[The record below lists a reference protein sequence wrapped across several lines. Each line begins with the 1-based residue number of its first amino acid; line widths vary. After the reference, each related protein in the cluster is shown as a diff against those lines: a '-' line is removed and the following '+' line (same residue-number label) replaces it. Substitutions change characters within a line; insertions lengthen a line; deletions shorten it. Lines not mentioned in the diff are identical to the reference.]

1 MSVQAPALDPAQA
14 LATVGLPD
22 PGGDPRALHN
32 QAQADYDLATEL
44 RAHSAHLED
53 LLRQSQQVWQGAAA
67 DTFRQGMAAHTADV
81 TAVADFLAQSGG
93 GHEEHASQQ
102 KIALEILKE
111 LGIQI
116 AVTLAYIAAA
126 ALFPPLVAAA
136 EMQLVALAAQAG
148 RIVRWLADLLSAVVR
163 FLVRARAWIAQF
175 TKLTWRTRYGSFG
188 YGKLAFD
195 GARDM
200 AVDVLSN
207 LTARGITGRPMDI
220 TMLYSMLGSG
230 AAGGLVGGLEASGF
244 KRVLTESGDIA
255 RAADGLPKFVS
266 LGDQAKTWVKSVGRK
281 PAGSGGQAGA
291 AAQETASAAGS
302 ASPRA
307 SSVLPDSVAGSPQG
321 LSRAA
326 SSLDGVTQIGSPP
339 GLSRITSDAAVGSL
353 GRQTPRVPSRDE
365 LARVLGGGPDLLPE
379 NGIARFAEP
388 PPATQVRPTTGGSGG
403 TRGAGPGS
411 GDLSRTS
418 TVTAEPAGSLDP
430 LLTARA
436 EARKLGLRGL
446 PSEGPALVNEV
457 TQAQS
462 AHQAAELTRSQA
474 QRALGQ
480 ASDGLAQAQQ
490 EVAQQAQRVATVRA
504 GLWAAES
511 GRDIAKV
518 SGDTAQAARTTAELA
533 RAQVQHRAAVE
544 AWEAARQ
551 SRAAAEQTA
560 GAARVVA
567 DEAQSAARS
576 TGQKLENAVSRQD
589 AWEEFA
595 RAGQQVRQEASASAR
610 FAEAWQRSPWKEGYP
625 TQYTPAVQ
633 DGGAQLRPQEWTAS
647 RVGGL
652 PRQPLEAIGTPKVWQ
667 EAVVYEPVKGFFKG
681 ALGNTLST
689 AMSYRPGQTN
699 DLVWAGVPLA
709 GVGNVARDLAK
720 GWGMNRIFPD
730 KSVEDAVFRVAT
742 KSLGKHIHGLVMTEI
757 GAAPVY
763 SQPPLPHGPA
773 GSASPA
779 VPHGS

>member
-1 MSVQAPALDPAQA
+1 MSTQAPALDPAQA
-14 LATVGLPD
+14 LAAVGLPD
-22 PGGDPRALHN
+22 PGGDPRALHG
-32 QAQADYDLATEL
+32 QAQADYDLATQL
-44 RAHSAHLED
+44 RAHSGHLED

-81 TAVADFLAQSGG
+81 SAAADFVAQSGA

-102 KIALEILKE
+102 GIALEILKE

-148 RIVRWLADLLSAVVR
+148 RLVQWLADLLSAVVR

-175 TKLTWRTRYGSFG
+175 TKLTWGTRYGSFG

-244 KRVLTESGDIA
+244 KKVLTESGDIA

-281 PAGSGGQAGA
+281 PAGSGAVAGA
-291 AAQETASAAGS
+291 AAQETAPAAGS
-302 ASPRA
+302 ASLRA
-307 SSVLPDSVAGSPQG
+307 SSVLPDSVASSPQG

-326 SSLDGVTQIGSPP
+326 SSMDGTTQIGSPP
-339 GLSRITSDAAVGSL
+339 GLSRVTSDAAVGGL
-353 GRQTPRVPSRDE
+353 GRQTPRTAGRVPSRDE
-365 LARVLGGGPDLLPE
+365 LARVLGGGPDPLPE
-379 NGIARFAEP
+379 NGIVRFAEP
-388 PPATQVRPTTGGSGG
+388 SPATQVRPTTGGSGG

-411 GDLSRTS
+411 GDLSRVP

-430 LLTARA
+430 LLMARA

-446 PSEGPALVNEV
+446 PSEGPALVKEV
-457 TQAQS
+457 AQAQS
-462 AHQAAELTRSQA
+462 AHQAADLTRSQA

-480 ASDGLAQAQQ
+480 AGDGLAQAQQ

-504 GLWAAES
+504 GLWAAQS
-511 GRDIAKV
+511 GQDIAKV
-518 SGDTAQAARTTAELA
+518 SGDTAQAARTAAELA
-533 RAQVQHRAAVE
+533 QTRLQHSAAIE
-544 AWEAARQ
+544 AWQAARQ
-551 SRAAAEQTA
+551 SRNVAEQTA
-560 GAARVVA
+560 GAAREAA

-652 PRQPLEAIGTPKVWQ
+652 PRQPLQAIGTPKVWQ

-681 ALGNTLST
+681 ALSNTLST

-709 GVGNVARDLAK
+709 GAGNVARDLVK

-742 KSLGKHIHGLVMTEI
+742 KSLGKHLHGLVMTEI
-757 GAAPVY
+757 GAA
-763 SQPPLPHGPA
+763 PHGPA

-779 VPHGS
+779 VPHRS

>member
-1 MSVQAPALDPAQA
+1 MSAQAPALAPAQA
-14 LATVGLPD
+14 LAMVGLPD
-22 PGGDPRALHN
+22 PGGDPRALHG
-32 QAQADYDLATEL
+32 QARADYELAAQL
-44 RAHSAHLED
+44 RSHSVHLED
-53 LLRQSQQVWQGAAA
+53 LLRQSQQVWQGQAA
-67 DTFRQGMAAHTADV
+67 DTFRQSMAAHTADV
-81 TAVADFLAQSGG
+81 TAAADFVAQSGG
-93 GHEEHASQQ
+93 RHEEHASQQ
-102 KIALEILKE
+102 GIALEILKE

-136 EMQLVALAAQAG
+136 EMQLVTLAAQAG
-148 RIVRWLADLLSAVVR
+148 RLVQWLADLLSAVVR

-200 AVDVLSN
+200 AVDVLSS

-244 KRVLTESGDIA
+244 KKVLTESGDIA
-255 RAADGLPKFVS
+255 RAADGLPKFVA

-281 PAGSGGQAGA
+281 PVGTRAEATTQEVA
-291 AAQETASAAGS
+291 AAAGS
-302 ASPRA
+302 APLRA
-307 SSVLPDSVAGSPQG
+307 SSVLPGSAADGTQG

-326 SSLDGVTQIGSPP
+326 SSLDGSTRISSPP

-353 GRQTPRVPSRDE
+353 GRQTPRAAGRVPSRDE
-365 LARVLGGGPDLLPE
+365 LARVLSGGPDPLPDT
-379 NGIARFAEP
+379 GIVRFAEMP
-388 PPATQVRPTTGGSGG
+388 PSTQVRPATGGSGG
-403 TRGAGPGS
+403 TQGAGPGS
-411 GDLSRTS
+411 GDLSRTP
-418 TVTAEPAGSLDP
+418 TVTTESVGSLAP

-446 PSEGPALVNEV
+446 PSEGPALVKEV

-462 AHQAAELTRSQA
+462 AHQAADLTRSQA
-474 QRALGQ
+474 QRALRQ
-480 ASDGLAQAQQ
+480 ADEGLAQAQQ
-490 EVAQQAQRVATVRA
+490 EVAQQAQLVATVHAR
-504 GLWAAES
+504 LWAAES
-511 GRDIAKV
+511 GQDIAKAA
-518 SGDTAQAARTTAELA
+518 GDTAQAARTAAELA
-533 RAQVQHRAAVE
+533 QARVQHSMAVE
-544 AWEAARQ
+544 AWQAAQQ
-551 SRAAAEQTA
+551 SRSVAEQTA
-560 GAARVVA
+560 GAAREAA
-567 DEAQSAARS
+567 DEALSAARG
-576 TGQKLENAVSRQD
+576 TGQKLESAVSRQD

-595 RAGQQVRQEASASAR
+595 RAGQQVRQETSAPAR

-633 DGGAQLRPQEWTAS
+633 DGGAQLRPLEWTAS

-652 PRQPLEAIGTPKVWQ
+652 PRQPLEAIGATKVWQ

-681 ALGNTLST
+681 ALGSTLST
-689 AMSYRPGQTN
+689 AMSYRPGLTN

-709 GVGNVARDLAK
+709 GAGSVTRDLAK

-730 KSVEDAVFRVAT
+730 KSLEDAVFRVAT
-742 KSLGKHIHGLVMTEI
+742 KSLGKHLHGLVMTEI
-757 GAAPVY
+757 SAAPR
-763 SQPPLPHGPA
+763 
-773 GSASPA
+773 
-779 VPHGS
+779 